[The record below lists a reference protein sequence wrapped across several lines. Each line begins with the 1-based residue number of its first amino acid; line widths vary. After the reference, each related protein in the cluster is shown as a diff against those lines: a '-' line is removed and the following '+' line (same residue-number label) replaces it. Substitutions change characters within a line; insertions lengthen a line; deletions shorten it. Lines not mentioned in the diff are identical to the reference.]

1 MALDYGLRD
10 RVALVTGAASGIG
23 ARTAHLLAG
32 MGAKVVACD
41 VDAAAGE
48 AGAAELRAT
57 GATVRFVGCVAITR
71 RSARLTRSLGC
82 GSSRRAA
89 GSWRPGRSSAAA
101 AVALADSP
109 VARTAMDRM
118 WRAAMCRILE

>member
-71 RSARLTRSLGC
+71 RSARLTRSIAC
-82 GSSRRAA
+82 CSSRRAA
-89 GSWRPGRSSAAA
+89 GSSRPGGSAAA
-101 AVALADSP
+101 AMAPADRL

-118 WRAAMCRILE
+118 WRAACAGSQS

>member
-10 RVALVTGAASGIG
+10 RVALVTGGASGIG
-23 ARTAHLLAG
+23 GRTAHLLAG

-71 RSARLTRSLGC
+71 RSARLPRSIAC

-89 GSWRPGRSSAAA
+89 GSSRPGRSSAAA
-101 AVALADSP
+101 AGRR
-109 VARTAMDRM
+109 RTARPRGPR
-118 WRAAMCRILE
+118 WTGCGALPCAG